1 MGGEL
6 AAARGVSV
14 PIDTALTFA
23 FVAFVL
29 ALLVIPLVVT
39 LGVVVV
45 LVVVGTV
52 YVLEGVASVV
62 VVDEV
67 LVTLFELEGRGTC
80 TPFTM
85 MVAMSGPWI
94 TTS

>member
-1 MGGEL
+1 MLAVKLVGGEL

-14 PIDTALTFA
+14 PIDTAFTLAFA
-23 FVAFVL
+23 VA
-29 ALLVIPLVVT
+29 LVPVV
-39 LGVVVV
+39 VPVVV
-45 LVVVGTV
+45 LVVVLGTV
-52 YVLEGVASVV
+52 YEFVGVVTVV
-62 VVDEV
+62 VAAVVVEMLG
-67 LVTLFELEGRGTC
+67 LVGRGTC

>member
-1 MGGEL
+1 VGEVF
-6 AAARGVSV
+6 AAARRGVSV

-23 FVAFVL
+23 FVL
-29 ALLVIPLVVT
+29 ALFVIPLVVT

-52 YVLEGVASVV
+52 YVLAGVASVV